1 MKREE
6 SENTGRIG
14 VHAVG
19 LGIEKTLNWIFRE
32 YPTSDHGIDAHVEI
46 VDNRR
51 DATGRLIALQI
62 KSGKSYFDEEAP
74 DGYVFRGDRNHLTYW
89 MRHSLPVIVVL
100 HDPTAEVS
108 HWQVVNQQTVE
119 TTEKGWKMT
128 VPKSQVLDASAR
140 DRLSDIA
147 DIPVEHRRLASLAL
161 AKPWMELLKAG
172 TPLFLKAEE
181 WVNKSSGRGSL
192 SLFTRDDKGQEKV
205 IEDWPF
211 VMFPGQQYA
220 ELLPVLF
227 PWADLSVDED
237 VYDEYDE
244 DAYDEECGIWDS
256 EDGCYIMHTEEYSD
270 WRSSFSSV
278 RPYTVEAGEV
288 ALFQLQLTL
297 NEIGSAYLS
306 LERYLTE
313 GIVPPQSTGRIG
325 QGYNLGLKSLARQY
339 GLDDSEDKE

>member
-6 SENTGRIG
+6 TDNTGRVGI
-14 VHAVG
+14 HAVG
-19 LGIEKTLNWIFRE
+19 LAIEKTLSWIFRE
-32 YPTSDHGIDAHVEI
+32 YPMSDHGIDAHIEI
-46 VDNRR
+46 VDQRR

-62 KSGKSYFDEEAP
+62 KSGTSYFKEKVQ
-74 DGYVFRGDRNHLTYW
+74 DGYVFRGDTNHLNYW

-100 HDPTAEVS
+100 HNPTLELS
-108 HWQVVNQQTVE
+108 YWQVVHQQTIE
-119 TTEKGWKMT
+119 RTEKGWKMT
-128 VPKSQVLDASAR
+128 IPTSQTLDASAR
-140 DRLSDIA
+140 EKLSSIA
-147 DIPVEHRRLASLAL
+147 DIPDEQRRLASLAL

-181 WVNKSSGRGSL
+181 WINKSSGRGSL
-192 SLFTRDDKGQEKV
+192 TLFTPDDEGQEKT

-237 VYDEYDE
+237 IYDEYDE
-244 DAYDEECGIWDS
+244 QAYDEECGIWDS
-256 EDGCYIMHTEEYSD
+256 EDGRYIMYTDDYSD
-270 WRSSFSSV
+270 WQRGMASI
-278 RPYTVEAGEV
+278 RPYTVASGEV

-306 LERYLTE
+306 LEKYLGE
-313 GIVPPQSTGRIG
+313 GIVSLPPAGRAG
-325 QGYNLGLKSLARQY
+325 QGYNLGLKSLIRKY
-339 GLDDSEDKE
+339 GLDSESKE